1 MILSMMV
8 LCQINASQYILIR
21 IPLNEK
27 IFPSTTIMG
36 MKSNLLDSLLSK
48 VDKDD
53 QQNQGLIL
61 KLKRVNTFKEDAR
74 V

>member
-1 MILSMMV
+1 MV

-27 IFPSTTIMG
+27 IFPSKTTMG
-36 MKSNLLDSLLSK
+36 MKSNLLDNLLSK